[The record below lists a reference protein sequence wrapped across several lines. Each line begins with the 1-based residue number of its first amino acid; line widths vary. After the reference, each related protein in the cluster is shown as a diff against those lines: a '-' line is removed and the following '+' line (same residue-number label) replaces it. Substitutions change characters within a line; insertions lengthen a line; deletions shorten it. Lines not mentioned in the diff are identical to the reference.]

1 MVKILPGIGKY
12 SVEKSFYYANYNM
25 ENQIIDGYQL
35 PSIDME
41 VNPSDTYENG
51 STLPE
56 EFVLDTIIRFGV
68 IKQIPVLV
76 FSFGTAAQLMN
87 KLIPLQTKI
96 EKEKI
101 KEGNLSPV
109 EWKSFDR
116 KMKELY
122 DAPVWVNDIEIESIE
137 NYKSAEDVIINEKIK
152 YVFIDSLSETIDES
166 KIIKRGENIGFN
178 VYFKKITYE

>member
-1 MVKILPGIGKY
+1 MG
-12 SVEKSFYYANYNM
+12 
-25 ENQIIDGYQL
+25 NQIIDGYQL
-35 PSIDME
+35 PSIDILDDKLE
-41 VNPSDTYENG
+41 VNPSDIYENG

-56 EFVLDTIIRFGV
+56 EYILYTIIRFGV
-68 IKQIPVLV
+68 IEQIPVLV
-76 FSFGTAAQLMN
+76 FSSGTAAQLMN

-96 EKEKI
+96 DKEKI
-101 KEGNLSPV
+101 EKGDLSPV

-152 YVFIDSLSETIDES
+152 YVFIDSLPETIDKSEIV
-166 KIIKRGENIGFN
+166 KWGENVGFN
-178 VYFKKITYE
+178 IYFTKIEYK

>member
-1 MVKILPGIGKY
+1 MG
-12 SVEKSFYYANYNM
+12 
-25 ENQIIDGYQL
+25 NQIIDGYQL
-35 PSIDME
+35 PSIDILDDKLE
-41 VNPSDTYENG
+41 VNPSDKYENG

-56 EFVLDTIIRFGV
+56 EYVLDTIIRFGV
-68 IKQIPVLV
+68 IKQIPVFV
-76 FSFGTAAQLMN
+76 FPSGTAAQLMN

-122 DAPVWVNDIEIESIE
+122 DAPIWVNDIEIESIE

-152 YVFIDSLSETIDES
+152 YVFIDSLPETIDKSEIV
-166 KIIKRGENIGFN
+166 KWGENVGFN
-178 VYFKKITYE
+178 VYFTKIAYE

>member
-1 MVKILPGIGKY
+1 
-12 SVEKSFYYANYNM
+12 M
-25 ENQIIDGYQL
+25 ENQIIDGSQL
-35 PSIDME
+35 PSIDILDDKFE

-76 FSFGTAAQLMN
+76 FSSGTAAQLMN

-96 EKEKI
+96 DKEKI
-101 KEGNLSPV
+101 KKGDLSPV

-116 KMKELY
+116 KMNELY
-122 DAPVWVNDIEIESIE
+122 DAPIWVNDIEIESIE

-152 YVFIDSLSETIDES
+152 YVFIDSLPETIDKS
-166 KIIKRGENIGFN
+166 DIIEWGEKLDLMFILQRLHMSDFGD
-178 VYFKKITYE
+178 